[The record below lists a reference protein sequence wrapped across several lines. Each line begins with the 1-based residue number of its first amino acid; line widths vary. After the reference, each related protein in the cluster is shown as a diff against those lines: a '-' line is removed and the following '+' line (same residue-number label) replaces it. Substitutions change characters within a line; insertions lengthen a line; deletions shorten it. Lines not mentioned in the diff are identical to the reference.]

1 MASLFERYSGK
12 ILPPL
17 ADGQHAATLK
27 SHEFCTTEGA
37 EPLPYVKLV
46 WNLSDRTL
54 TDNRFEQSFGV
65 FLSQLTKQMSITE
78 AVDTQAYLNQLIA
91 NKTPVSLYISRG
103 SYIAKATGEVKEALN
118 INLIPPRET
127 ASASTDATPFG

>member
-1 MASLFERYSGK
+1 MASLFERYTGK

-17 ADGQHAATLK
+17 TDGKHVATLK

-37 EPLPYVKLV
+37 DPQPYIKLV

-65 FLSQLTKQMSITE
+65 FLSQLTKQKNISE
-78 AVDTQAYLNQLIA
+78 AVDTKPYLDQLIA
-91 NKTPVSLYISRG
+91 NKTPIDLYLSRG
-103 SYIAKATGEVKEALN
+103 TYTAKATGEVKEALN
-118 INLIPPRET
+118 INLIPPREVSAAPT
-127 ASASTDATPFG
+127 ANPFG